1 MRFIF
6 LYFLFLISTAGSR
19 PAFAQ
24 QNPAYN
30 IFDADGRE
38 ISYRKMLRQLE
49 KAELVFF
56 GELHGNAMAHWLEL
70 EVAQDL
76 HRQTPGLSLAFE
88 MLEADNQLLL
98 NEYLQGI
105 IEERH
110 LQSEAKLWD
119 SYQTDYRPLVEFAKR
134 NELPVIASNIPRRYA
149 NLVFRRGL
157 AALESLP
164 MEARQWIAPLPII
177 VDLSLSGYQN
187 MMQGMGGHGNR
198 ESAERLAQ
206 AQAVKDATMAH
217 FILKHKGENRLIHFN
232 GAYHSRDRQG
242 IVWYL
247 QQVRPDLNISTIET
261 VEQADIKNLQEEYK
275 NRADYII
282 CIPENMTR
290 TFYRP

>member
-1 MRFIF
+1 M
-6 LYFLFLISTAGSR
+6 AGPRSV
-19 PAFAQ
+19 FAQ
-24 QNPAYN
+24 QNPAYL
-30 IFDADGRE
+30 IFDAKGRE
-38 ISYRKMLRQLE
+38 ISYQKMLRQLE

-76 HRQTPGLSLAFE
+76 HRQSPGLCLAFE

-98 NEYLQGI
+98 NEYLQGM

-110 LQSEAKLWD
+110 FLSEAKLWD
-119 SYQTDYRPLVEFAKR
+119 SYQTDYRPLVEFAR
-134 NELPVIASNIPRRYA
+134 QNQLPVIASNIPRRYA

-157 AALESLP
+157 GALDSLP
-164 MEARQWIAPLPII
+164 EEARQWMAPLPIT
-177 VDLSLSGYQN
+177 VDLSLRGYQD
-187 MMQGMGGHGNR
+187 MMQGMGGHG
-198 ESAERLAQ
+198 SSQGAEQLAQ

-217 FILKHKGENRLIHFN
+217 FILKQMGDDRLIHFN

-247 QQVRPDLNISTIET
+247 QQARPDLSIRTIET
-261 VEQADIKNLQEEYK
+261 VEQADIKNLQEEHK

-290 TFYRP
+290 TSYRPE